1 MCRQELEMRE
11 PRIYE
16 EVLDRPPAPTC
27 KSVEDSASQDVVYEN
42 IDVDEFPEKSEK
54 N

>member
-1 MCRQELEMRE
+1 MCRQEFEMRE

-16 EVLDRPPAPTC
+16 EVHDPPPVHVP

-42 IDVDEFPEKSEK
+42 IDVEEIREKSEK